1 MQPPPSAS
9 TGNNH
14 SCLLAGLLSTV
25 GGVVV
30 MRKSPLSLTRVRR
43 PTTESPE
50 EVVVMRSTP
59 RNELPSEGNM
69 SPRNLAACP
78 DSRRFSVTGETPAG
92 APPSVFKSNVTVA
105 GEDDVFATAMPL
117 WMLPSPDDSTYMR
130 NAVPLVTGTPA
141 SETVTIAGLDE
152 NNTRGVGAGPS
163 PFGTTRSDPEVLVNV
178 APAVLSFCELRPAT
192 VYAKVLS
199 VCPQSSRLL
208 RRHQGL

>member
-1 MQPPPSAS
+1 
-9 TGNNH
+9 
-14 SCLLAGLLSTV
+14 
-25 GGVVV
+25 

-78 DSRRFSVTGETPAG
+78 DPGRLNVTGETPSG
-92 APPSVFKSNVTVA
+92 APLSVVNSNVTVA

-152 NNTRGVGAGPS
+152 NNTSGVGIGP
-163 PFGTTRSDPEVLVNV
+163 PFGIIRTDPEVLVNV
-178 APAVLSFCELRPAT
+178 TPAVISFCELRPAT
-192 VYAKVLS
+192 LYAKVLS
-199 VCPQSSRLL
+199 VCPSIVTFAAC
-208 RRHQGL
+208 HQGL

>member
-1 MQPPPSAS
+1 MNCVVQPPPSAS

-14 SCLLAGLLSTV
+14 SRLLAGLLSTV

-78 DSRRFSVTGETPAG
+78 DPGRLNVTGETPSGPALR
-92 APPSVFKSNVTVA
+92 VVHSNVTVA
-105 GEDDVFATAMPL
+105 GEDDVFATSLPL
-117 WMLPSPDDSTYMR
+117 GMLTSTDVSIFILH
-130 NAVPLVTGTPA
+130 AVA
-141 SETVTIAGLDE
+141 
-152 NNTRGVGAGPS
+152 
-163 PFGTTRSDPEVLVNV
+163 
-178 APAVLSFCELRPAT
+178 
-192 VYAKVLS
+192 
-199 VCPQSSRLL
+199 
-208 RRHQGL
+208 